1 MRNTNQ
7 KSRFA
12 TTLVVFVVC
21 LVLVTGSTFSLF
33 TSQTGANIA
42 ITSGTVKMTANIVE
56 DSLTLL
62 SKDVEQN
69 LVQENV
75 HYFENGGTAAFNE
88 EFTKLTLTNITP
100 GDKVEFTIAL
110 TNASNVNI
118 QYRVNWAVNETVAE
132 GETVKLSDVLV
143 AKAGT
148 VNIEESTPV
157 WTEWD
162 KPVLTDLSDRV
173 RTIDVSIEFPM
184 GLEGVDYNAYMNKTL
199 EIDFTVEA
207 VQANGTMEYDG
218 FVAVADGVLTRDGEY
233 YISNANALTWLSAQ
247 SAETLSGKIVKLAN
261 DIDGVSG
268 LTLCEGMT
276 LDGNGYALTYA
287 GTEYDYHVVNPVNGS
302 VIKNITL
309 NNYRVSTIDA
319 SIGVITLTDV
329 TVNMDNDLTGI
340 NFAKGN
346 GTLVMNN
353 VKCAG
358 ITDEAHLDPNT
369 QVQADY
375 TPYGDV
381 VLGGRW
387 ALNATD
393 CVFGTLH
400 GWNTTNGSNVYL
412 NNTTYTV
419 FRMHYWPNR
428 TLYVNGVETPW
439 SESGAIPVAH
449 DVGGCWSV
457 MPAFK

>member
-1 MRNTNQ
+1 MRKTNQ

-21 LVLVTGSTFSLF
+21 LVLITGSTFSLF

-42 ITSGTVKMTANIVE
+42 VTSGTVKMTANIVE
-56 DSLTLL
+56 NSLTLL
-62 SKDVEQN
+62 SKDV
-69 LVQENV
+69 VQDPVEGYY
-75 HYFENGGTAAFNE
+75 YFENGGTAAFNE

-118 QYRVNWAVNETVAE
+118 QYRVNWAVKETVAE

-148 VNIEESTPV
+148 VNIEESTPT

-173 RTIDVSIEFPM
+173 RTINVSIEFPM
-184 GLEGVDYNAYMNKTL
+184 GLEGVDYNSYMNKTL

-261 DIDGVSG
+261 NIDGVSG

-287 GTEYDYHVVNPVNGS
+287 GTEYDYHLVKPVNGC

-309 NNYRVSTIDA
+309 NNYRIKGA
-319 SIGVITLTDV
+319 SNDSLVTLTNV
-329 TVNMDNDLTGI
+329 TINMDNDLTGMD
-340 NFAKGN
+340 FSGGSGKV
-346 GTLVMNN
+346 VMNN
-353 VKCAG
+353 VKCAS
-358 ITDEAHLDPNT
+358 ITDVAHLDPNT
-369 QVQADY
+369 QVQVDY
-375 TPYGDV
+375 DPYGDIL
-381 VLGGRW
+381 LGGTW
-387 ALNATD
+387 ALEATD
-393 CVFGTLH
+393 CVFGSLH
-400 GWNTTNGSNVYL
+400 GWNTRNGSNVYL
-412 NNTTYTV
+412 NNTTCTV
-419 FRMHYWPNR
+419 FRMHYWSNR
-428 TLYVNGVETPW
+428 TLYINGVETPW

-457 MPAFK
+457 QPAFK